1 MAEDQITD
9 VFKSLKIDDI
19 IRHGTSFL
27 ISGFVSLVWISLPFF
42 LVANNIPLLFLG
54 VIYSIAVLTA
64 VLIRLPLRF
73 YVERSRKDL
82 LPTVGLL
89 LSGIAMSLLFTVTNL
104 TGIILSF
111 IVFSVSVSVYRASK
125 NSARPKGIRNM
136 EPMRNMYSQ
145 DIVPNTGIFILLI
158 FAALF
163 VSGSIRELYGIM
175 SVLGLLL
182 GFAALLYR
190 ITRGEKSQQV
200 ISPTPFRQMIR
211 QSLEPISSF
220 DRIASRRIMI
230 PYIVIQS
237 LLYLSI
243 CIVAVFLPAM
253 GLHDGVPRQ
262 EVFLIFAAFSV
273 IAFLLDRS
281 AALIPMKF
289 VRDTFYV
296 FRPIFLIIPLLILSL
311 LSSSIIF
318 VIGYFTLL
326 LWIFSDALSSDV
338 VTSLIPEGDRIRAP
352 ILMGFLS
359 VPIAIA
365 GPALGSLLWMASP
378 RLLYGIAIL
387 PAAISLLLAMMAF
400 QGISGKSGSEA
411 VKVGKEL

>member
-1 MAEDQITD
+1 MADDQVAEI
-9 VFKSLKIDDI
+9 FKTLKVDDL
-19 IRHGTSFL
+19 IRYGTSFL
-27 ISGFVSLVWISLPFF
+27 ISGFASFVWISLPFF
-42 LVANNIPLLFLG
+42 LLENRIPLLFLG
-54 VIYSIAVLTA
+54 VIYSIAVLTS

-73 YVERSRKDL
+73 YVERSRIDL

-89 LSGIAMSLLFTVTNL
+89 LSGIALSLLFTVTNL
-104 TGIILSF
+104 YGIILSF
-111 IVFSVSVSVYRASK
+111 IVFSVSISFYRASK
-125 NSARPKGIRNM
+125 NATRPRGIRNM

-145 DIVPNTGIFILLI
+145 DIVPNTGIFMILV

-163 VSGSIRELYGIM
+163 VESSIRELYGIM

-182 GFAALLYR
+182 GFLALIYR
-190 ITRGEKSQQV
+190 VTRGERTQNVTPPS
-200 ISPTPFRQMIR
+200 PFRQMIR
-211 QSLEPISSF
+211 KSFEPVASF
-220 DRIASRRIMI
+220 DRISSRKIMI
-230 PYIVIQS
+230 PYITIQS

-262 EVFLIFAAFSV
+262 EIFLIFAAFSV

-281 AALIPMKF
+281 ATLIPMKF
-289 VRDTFYV
+289 IRDTFYI
-296 FRPIFLIIPLLILSL
+296 FRPIFLIIPLLLLSL
-311 LSSSIIF
+311 LSTSVIF
-318 VIGYFTLL
+318 IIGYFTLL
-326 LWIFSDALSSDV
+326 LWIFADSMSSDV
-338 VTSLIPEGDRIRAP
+338 IISLMPEGDRIRAP

-359 VPIAIA
+359 VPIAIV

-400 QGISGKSGSEA
+400 QGISKNAGKDLNQLR
-411 VKVGKEL
+411 KEL